1 MAFRIPVYIPNIS
14 TEKLI
19 DLLKG
24 SLDVDASIVDFEV
37 LDKGAKYR
45 APDLALIVS
54 TDTISTGTGSVD
66 VSSPDDT
73 LENAE
78 KRLIKVVQHLVHA
91 AKFLGATQ
99 FSIEHEGFDMRLR
112 PTNLNV
118 QNIEH
123 LMIASSSFKID
134 QINIF

>member
-1 MAFRIPVYIPNIS
+1 MAYRIPVYIPNIS

-19 DLLKG
+19 ELLTI
-24 SLDVDASIVDFEV
+24 SLDGESSNVDFEI
-37 LDKGAKYR
+37 LEKGAKFR

-54 TDTISTGTGSVD
+54 TEHVSVD
-66 VSSPDDT
+66 VLSPDGT
-73 LENAE
+73 IENAE
-78 KRLIKVVQHLVHA
+78 KRLIQVVQHLINA
-91 AKFLGATQ
+91 ARILGATQ

-112 PTNLNV
+112 PTSLDV
-118 QNIEH
+118 QHIEH